1 MAIQR
6 VECMVGEQSFWVE
19 MFSNEPVGHKPG
31 LGQTAA
37 DDIGLM
43 AGEVGQVA
51 TRLALQLPN

>member
-1 MAIQR
+1 
-6 VECMVGEQSFWVE
+6 MVGEQSFWVE
-19 MFSNEPVGHKPG
+19 MFSNEPVGHNPG

-43 AGEVGQVA
+43 AGEVGQAA